1 MATVGIIA
9 NPAASKD
16 IRRLVAQGR
25 VVPDWEKVN
34 IVRRVLIGLQSTG
47 VTKVLAM
54 PDSGNLCRR
63 AADDAD
69 VELAVEMLPMSP
81 HYTEGDTMR
90 AAAAMAEQGVGCLV
104 TPGRRRNQSRGGGRY
119 QPGADSRDIDRNQQH
134 FPGYGGGHSGRYRRR
149 ESWHRAGWTL
159 RTRR

>member
-54 PDSGNLCRR
+54 PDSGNLCP
-63 AADDAD
+63 A
-69 VELAVEMLPMSP
+69 
-81 HYTEGDTMR
+81 
-90 AAAAMAEQGVGCLV
+90 
-104 TPGRRRNQSRGGGRY
+104 RRR
-119 QPGADSRDIDRNQQH
+119 
-134 FPGYGGGHSGRYRRR
+134 
-149 ESWHRAGWTL
+149 
-159 RTRR
+159 